1 MERKSIR
8 DVILSIGNR
17 RLLYFLCF
25 LAFELIDFL
34 RNTQNGDIW
43 SAAVGGTGLVMMV
56 LIWSEYP
63 LKEWHYGKHTKVYMA
78 IWTVCCLG
86 IAGAAALWQQHFIF
100 GIYKWTFFLGVWN
113 VWWIFLV
120 GQEIVKR
127 IWKAGSLRVKP
138 DLTGVLALV
147 MAFLMTFSRS
157 GRLWPVWFAAMFGMF
172 YVTRFTGEKL
182 EQLFEAMV
190 DATIVAFFV
199 IQIYAYGF
207 RPYDVI
213 RYLGAYPNSNVASLH
228 YLVAYTMVL
237 CKLHYLE
244 KKNAKKGWRIFFFLG
259 AAGLLDFMF
268 LTMGRTSWV
277 TAIVITCF
285 YGIFVIWKN
294 WKKKFSGVI
303 ARGAA
308 LVAAFVVLFPVV
320 FGTVRFFPTV
330 LHHPVWY
337 GGEYS
342 IEKVHSFDTADS
354 PKYIEMDEFLE
365 AVFGR
370 IVGTFYKGNTV
381 QEDEAGNNA
390 DNVAT
395 GNVAG
400 EVSTAGDSSDNVTTG
415 NMPGEAPA
423 AEDNT
428 GAGSADNIVAGNT
441 EDGKKA
447 GIENVEPDNVNSAV
461 AGNTGIEQEKVEPE
475 SIVAENV
482 TVDASQNSYEIIEK
496 IGPEGMDE
504 ALNIRLSIYAA
515 YLRDL
520 NWFGHPDAE
529 GHYQFADID
538 YFSWHAQNVWL
549 QMAFTYGIPSGILF
563 LILTVLLFRK
573 NFGILKNAGNVPY
586 KIIPFF
592 ICLLFFVYGLME
604 LDWNVGQYPLILLF
618 ITQHP
623 QIREQQESN

>member
-17 RLLYFLCF
+17 QLLYFLCF

-56 LIWSEYP
+56 LIFSEYP
-63 LKEWHYGKHTKVYMA
+63 LKEWHYGKHTRVYMA

-86 IAGAAALWQQHFIF
+86 IAGASALWQQHFIL

-127 IWKAGSLRVKP
+127 LWKAGSLRAKP

-172 YVTRFTGEKL
+172 YVTRFTREKL

-228 YLVAYTMVL
+228 YLVVYTMVL

-320 FGTVRFFPTV
+320 FGTVRFLPAV

-342 IEKVHSFDTADS
+342 IEKVHSFDPADS

-370 IVGTFYKGNTV
+370 IVGTFYKGNTT
-381 QEDEAGNNA
+381 QEDEAGNA
-390 DNVAT
+390 EST
-395 GNVAG
+395 ENVAG
-400 EVSTAGDSSDNVTTG
+400 EASVAGNSTDNVVTV
-415 NMPGEAPA
+415 EAGT
-423 AEDNT
+423 AEGKA
-428 GAGSADNIVAGNT
+428 GAGSADNTVAENT
-441 EDGKKA
+441 EDGEKA
-447 GIENVEPDNVNSAV
+447 DRENAEPDNVNSAV
-461 AGNTGIEQEKVEPE
+461 A
-475 SIVAENV
+475 
-482 TVDASQNSYEIIEK
+482 VDASQTSYEVIEK

-515 YLRDL
+515 YLRNL

-549 QMAFTYGIPSGILF
+549 QMAFSYGIPSGILF

>member
-17 RLLYFLCF
+17 QLLYFLCF

-56 LIWSEYP
+56 LIFSEYP
-63 LKEWHYGKHTKVYMA
+63 LKEWHYGKHTRVYMA

-86 IAGAAALWQQHFIF
+86 IAGASALWQQHFIL

-127 IWKAGSLRVKP
+127 LWKAGSLRAKP

-172 YVTRFTGEKL
+172 YVTRFTREKL

-228 YLVAYTMVL
+228 YLVVYTMVL

-320 FGTVRFFPTV
+320 FGTVRFLPAV

-342 IEKVHSFDTADS
+342 IEKIHSFDPADS

-370 IVGTFYKGNTV
+370 IVGTFYKG
-381 QEDEAGNNA
+381 DEAGEASVAGNST
-390 DNVAT
+390 DNVVT
-395 GNVAG
+395 V
-400 EVSTAGDSSDNVTTG
+400 EVGTAEGK
-415 NMPGEAPA
+415 A
-423 AEDNT
+423 
-428 GAGSADNIVAGNT
+428 GAGSADNTVAENT
-441 EDGKKA
+441 EDGEKA
-447 GIENVEPDNVNSAV
+447 DRENAEPDNVNSAV
-461 AGNTGIEQEKVEPE
+461 A
-475 SIVAENV
+475 
-482 TVDASQNSYEIIEK
+482 VDASQTSYEVIEK

-515 YLRDL
+515 YLRNL

-549 QMAFTYGIPSGILF
+549 QMAFSYGIPSGILF

>member
-17 RLLYFLCF
+17 QLLYFLCF

-56 LIWSEYP
+56 LIFSEYP
-63 LKEWHYGKHTKVYMA
+63 LKEWHYGKHTRVYMA

-86 IAGAAALWQQHFIF
+86 IAGASALWQQHFIL

-127 IWKAGSLRVKP
+127 LWKAGSLRAKP

-172 YVTRFTGEKL
+172 YVTRFTREKL

-228 YLVAYTMVL
+228 YLVVYTMLL

-320 FGTVRFFPTV
+320 FGTVRFLPAV

-342 IEKVHSFDTADS
+342 IEKVHSFDPADS

-370 IVGTFYKGNTV
+370 IVGTFYKG
-381 QEDEAGNNA
+381 DEAGEASVAGNST
-390 DNVAT
+390 DNVVT
-395 GNVAG
+395 VEAG
-400 EVSTAGDSSDNVTTG
+400 TAGG
-415 NMPGEAPA
+415 NA
-423 AEDNT
+423 
-428 GAGSADNIVAGNT
+428 GAGSADNTVAENT
-441 EDGKKA
+441 EDG
-447 GIENVEPDNVNSAV
+447 ENADRENAEPDNVNSAV
-461 AGNTGIEQEKVEPE
+461 A
-475 SIVAENV
+475 
-482 TVDASQNSYEIIEK
+482 VDVSQTSYEIIEK

-529 GHYQFADID
+529 GHYQFTDID

-549 QMAFTYGIPSGILF
+549 QMAFSYGIPSGILF

>member
-17 RLLYFLCF
+17 QLLYFLCF

-56 LIWSEYP
+56 LIFSEYP
-63 LKEWHYGKHTKVYMA
+63 LKEWHYGKHTRVYMA

-86 IAGAAALWQQHFIF
+86 IAGASALWQQHFIL

-127 IWKAGSLRVKP
+127 LWKAGSLWAKP

-172 YVTRFTGEKL
+172 YVTRFTREKL

-228 YLVAYTMVL
+228 YLVVYTMVL

-294 WKKKFSGVI
+294 WKKRFSGVI

-308 LVAAFVVLFPVV
+308 LAAAFVVLFPVV
-320 FGTVRFFPTV
+320 FGTVRFLPAV

-342 IEKVHSFDTADS
+342 IEKVHSFDPADS

-370 IVGTFYKGNTV
+370 IVGTFYKGNTT
-381 QEDEAGNNA
+381 QEDEAGNA
-390 DNVAT
+390 EST
-395 GNVAG
+395 ENVAG
-400 EVSTAGDSSDNVTTG
+400 EASVAGNSTDNVVTVEAGTAGG
-415 NMPGEAPA
+415 NA
-423 AEDNT
+423 
-428 GAGSADNIVAGNT
+428 GAGSADNTVAENT
-441 EDGKKA
+441 EDVEKA
-447 GIENVEPDNVNSAV
+447 DRENAEPDNGNSAV
-461 AGNTGIEQEKVEPE
+461 A
-475 SIVAENV
+475 
-482 TVDASQNSYEIIEK
+482 VDVSQTSYEIIEK

-515 YLRDL
+515 YLRNL

-549 QMAFTYGIPSGILF
+549 QMAFSYGIPSGILF

>member
-56 LIWSEYP
+56 LIFSEYP
-63 LKEWHYGKHTKVYMA
+63 LKEWHYGKHTRVYMA

-86 IAGAAALWQQHFIF
+86 IAGASALWQQHFIL

-127 IWKAGSLRVKP
+127 LWKAGSLRAKP
-138 DLTGVLALV
+138 DLTGILALV

-172 YVTRFTGEKL
+172 YVTRFTREKL

-228 YLVAYTMVL
+228 YLVVYTMVL

-320 FGTVRFFPTV
+320 FGTVRFLPVV

-342 IEKVHSFDTADS
+342 IEKVHSFDPADS

-365 AVFGR
+365 VVFGR
-370 IVGTFYKGNTV
+370 IVGTFYKG
-381 QEDEAGNNA
+381 DEAGEASVAGNST
-390 DNVAT
+390 DNVVT
-395 GNVAG
+395 VEAG
-400 EVSTAGDSSDNVTTG
+400 TAGG
-415 NMPGEAPA
+415 KA
-423 AEDNT
+423 
-428 GAGSADNIVAGNT
+428 GAGSADNIVAENT
-441 EDGKKA
+441 EDGEEA
-447 GIENVEPDNVNSAV
+447 DRENAEPDNVNSAV
-461 AGNTGIEQEKVEPE
+461 A
-475 SIVAENV
+475 
-482 TVDASQNSYEIIEK
+482 VDVSQTSYEIIEK

-515 YLRDL
+515 YLRNL

-549 QMAFTYGIPSGILF
+549 QMAFSYGIPSGILF

>member
-17 RLLYFLCF
+17 QLLYFLCF

-56 LIWSEYP
+56 LIFSEYP
-63 LKEWHYGKHTKVYMA
+63 LKEWHYGKHTRVYMA

-86 IAGAAALWQQHFIF
+86 IAGASALWQQHFIL

-127 IWKAGSLRVKP
+127 LWKAGSLLAKP

-172 YVTRFTGEKL
+172 YVTRFTREKL

-228 YLVAYTMVL
+228 YLVVYTMVL

-320 FGTVRFFPTV
+320 FGTVRFLPAV

-342 IEKVHSFDTADS
+342 IEKVHSFDPADS

-365 AVFGR
+365 VVFGR
-370 IVGTFYKGNTV
+370 IVGTFYKG
-381 QEDEAGNNA
+381 DEAGEASVAGNST
-390 DNVAT
+390 DNVVT
-395 GNVAG
+395 VEAG
-400 EVSTAGDSSDNVTTG
+400 TAGG
-415 NMPGEAPA
+415 KA
-423 AEDNT
+423 
-428 GAGSADNIVAGNT
+428 GAGSADNIVAENT
-441 EDGKKA
+441 EDGEEA
-447 GIENVEPDNVNSAV
+447 DRENAEPDNVNSAV
-461 AGNTGIEQEKVEPE
+461 A
-475 SIVAENV
+475 
-482 TVDASQNSYEIIEK
+482 VDVSQTSYEIIEK

-515 YLRDL
+515 YLRNL

-549 QMAFTYGIPSGILF
+549 QMAFSYGIPSGILF

>member
-1 MERKSIR
+1 M
-8 DVILSIGNR
+8 SIGNR
-17 RLLYFLCF
+17 QLLYFLCF

-56 LIWSEYP
+56 LIFSEYP
-63 LKEWHYGKHTKVYMA
+63 LKEWHYGKHTRVYMA

-86 IAGAAALWQQHFIF
+86 IAGASALWQQHFIL

-127 IWKAGSLRVKP
+127 LWKAGSLRAKP

-172 YVTRFTGEKL
+172 YVTRFTREKL
-182 EQLFEAMV
+182 DQLFEAMV

-228 YLVAYTMVL
+228 YLVVYTMVL

-320 FGTVRFFPTV
+320 FGTVRFLPAV

-337 GGEYS
+337 GGE
-342 IEKVHSFDTADS
+342 KVHSFDPADS

-370 IVGTFYKGNTV
+370 IVGTFYKG
-381 QEDEAGNNA
+381 DEAGEASVAGNST
-390 DNVAT
+390 DNVVT
-395 GNVAG
+395 VEAG
-400 EVSTAGDSSDNVTTG
+400 TAGG
-415 NMPGEAPA
+415 KA
-423 AEDNT
+423 
-428 GAGSADNIVAGNT
+428 GAGSADNIVAENT
-441 EDGKKA
+441 EDGEEA
-447 GIENVEPDNVNSAV
+447 DRENAEPDNVNSAV
-461 AGNTGIEQEKVEPE
+461 A
-475 SIVAENV
+475 
-482 TVDASQNSYEIIEK
+482 VDVSQTSYEIIEK

-515 YLRDL
+515 YLRNL

-549 QMAFTYGIPSGILF
+549 QMAFSYGIPSGILF

>member
-56 LIWSEYP
+56 LIFSEYP
-63 LKEWHYGKHTKVYMA
+63 LKEWNYGKHTKVYMA

-127 IWKAGSLRVKP
+127 IWKAGSLRAKP

-172 YVTRFTGEKL
+172 YVTRFTKEKL

-228 YLVAYTMVL
+228 YLVVYTMVL

-277 TAIVITCF
+277 TAVVITCF

-320 FGTVRFFPTV
+320 FGTVRFLPTV

-342 IEKVHSFDTADS
+342 IEKVHSFDPADS

-370 IVGTFYKGNTV
+370 IVGTFYKGNTA

-390 DNVAT
+390 DNIAAGSAAGEASTAGDSADDVATGEVGAAGGNTDNVAT
-395 GNVAG
+395 GNVTGEAG
-400 EVSTAGDSSDNVTTG
+400 TAGNSTDNIATG
-415 NMPGEAPA
+415 SMAGEAPA
-423 AEDNT
+423 AEDNV
-428 GAGSADNIVAGNT
+428 GAGSTDNIVAGN
-441 EDGKKA
+441 
-447 GIENVEPDNVNSAV
+447 
-461 AGNTGIEQEKVEPE
+461 
-475 SIVAENV
+475 AEI
-482 TVDASQNSYEIIEK
+482 SRNSYAIIEK

-549 QMAFTYGIPSGILF
+549 QMAFSYGIPSGILF

-573 NFGILKNAGNVPY
+573 NFRILKNAGNVPY

-623 QIREQQESN
+623 QIREQ

>member
-17 RLLYFLCF
+17 QMLYFLCF

-56 LIWSEYP
+56 LIFSEYP
-63 LKEWHYGKHTKVYMA
+63 LKEWHYGKHTRVYMA

-86 IAGAAALWQQHFIF
+86 IAGASALWQQHFIL

-127 IWKAGSLRVKP
+127 LWKAGGLRAKP

-172 YVTRFTGEKL
+172 YVTRFTREKL

-228 YLVAYTMVL
+228 YLVVYTMVL

-303 ARGAA
+303 ARGAT

-320 FGTVRFFPTV
+320 FGTVRFLPAV

-342 IEKVHSFDTADS
+342 IEKVHSFDPADS

-370 IVGTFYKGNTV
+370 IVGTFYKG
-381 QEDEAGNNA
+381 DEAGEASVAGNST
-390 DNVAT
+390 DNVVT
-395 GNVAG
+395 VEAG
-400 EVSTAGDSSDNVTTG
+400 TAGG
-415 NMPGEAPA
+415 KA
-423 AEDNT
+423 
-428 GAGSADNIVAGNT
+428 GAGSADNIVAENT
-441 EDGKKA
+441 EDGEEA
-447 GIENVEPDNVNSAV
+447 DRENAEPDNVNSAV
-461 AGNTGIEQEKVEPE
+461 A
-475 SIVAENV
+475 
-482 TVDASQNSYEIIEK
+482 VDVSQTSYEIIEK

-515 YLRDL
+515 YLRNL

-549 QMAFTYGIPSGILF
+549 QMAFSYGIPSGILF

>member
-17 RLLYFLCF
+17 QLLYFLCF

-56 LIWSEYP
+56 LIFSEYP
-63 LKEWHYGKHTKVYMA
+63 LKEWHYGKHTRVYMA

-86 IAGAAALWQQHFIF
+86 IAGASALWQQHFIL

-127 IWKAGSLRVKP
+127 LWKEGSLRAKP

-172 YVTRFTGEKL
+172 YVTRFTREKL

-228 YLVAYTMVL
+228 YLVVYTMVL
-237 CKLHYLE
+237 CKFHYLE

-320 FGTVRFFPTV
+320 FGTVRFLPAV

-342 IEKVHSFDTADS
+342 IEKVHSFDPADS

-370 IVGTFYKGNTV
+370 IVGTFYKG
-381 QEDEAGNNA
+381 DEAGEASVAGNST
-390 DNVAT
+390 DNVVT
-395 GNVAG
+395 VEAG
-400 EVSTAGDSSDNVTTG
+400 TTG
-415 NMPGEAPA
+415 GNA
-423 AEDNT
+423 
-428 GAGSADNIVAGNT
+428 GAGSADNTVAENT
-441 EDGKKA
+441 EDG
-447 GIENVEPDNVNSAV
+447 ENADRENAEPDNVNSAV
-461 AGNTGIEQEKVEPE
+461 A
-475 SIVAENV
+475 
-482 TVDASQNSYEIIEK
+482 VDASQTSYEVIKK

-515 YLRDL
+515 YLRNL

-549 QMAFTYGIPSGILF
+549 QMAFSYGIPSGILF

>member
-56 LIWSEYP
+56 LIFSEYP
-63 LKEWHYGKHTKVYMA
+63 LKEWHYGKHTRVYMA

-86 IAGAAALWQQHFIF
+86 IAGASALWQQHFIL

-127 IWKAGSLRVKP
+127 LWKAGSLRAKP
-138 DLTGVLALV
+138 DLTGILALV

-172 YVTRFTGEKL
+172 YVTRFTREKL

-228 YLVAYTMVL
+228 YLVVYTMLL

-320 FGTVRFFPTV
+320 FGTVRFLPAV

-342 IEKVHSFDTADS
+342 IEKVHSFDPADS

-370 IVGTFYKGNTV
+370 IVGTFYKG
-381 QEDEAGNNA
+381 DEAGEASVAGNST
-390 DNVAT
+390 DNVVT
-395 GNVAG
+395 VEAG
-400 EVSTAGDSSDNVTTG
+400 TAGG
-415 NMPGEAPA
+415 NA
-423 AEDNT
+423 
-428 GAGSADNIVAGNT
+428 GAGSADNTVAENT
-441 EDGKKA
+441 EDG
-447 GIENVEPDNVNSAV
+447 ENADRENAEPDNVNSAV
-461 AGNTGIEQEKVEPE
+461 A
-475 SIVAENV
+475 
-482 TVDASQNSYEIIEK
+482 VDVSQTSYEIIEK

-529 GHYQFADID
+529 GHYQFTDID

-549 QMAFTYGIPSGILF
+549 QMAFSYGIPSGILF

>member
-17 RLLYFLCF
+17 QLLYFLCF

-56 LIWSEYP
+56 LIFSEYP
-63 LKEWHYGKHTKVYMA
+63 LKEWHYGKHTRVYMA

-86 IAGAAALWQQHFIF
+86 IAGASALWQQHFIL

-127 IWKAGSLRVKP
+127 LWKAGSLRAKP

-172 YVTRFTGEKL
+172 YVTRFTREKL

-228 YLVAYTMVL
+228 YLVVYTMLL

-320 FGTVRFFPTV
+320 FGTVRFLPAV

-342 IEKVHSFDTADS
+342 IEKVHSFDPADS

-370 IVGTFYKGNTV
+370 IVGTFYKGDAM
-381 QEDEAGNNA
+381 QEDEAGEASVAGNST
-390 DNVAT
+390 DNVVT
-395 GNVAG
+395 VEAG
-400 EVSTAGDSSDNVTTG
+400 TAGG
-415 NMPGEAPA
+415 NA
-423 AEDNT
+423 
-428 GAGSADNIVAGNT
+428 GAGSADNTVAENT
-441 EDGKKA
+441 EDR
-447 GIENVEPDNVNSAV
+447 ENADRENAEQDNVNSAV
-461 AGNTGIEQEKVEPE
+461 A
-475 SIVAENV
+475 
-482 TVDASQNSYEIIEK
+482 VDASQTSYEIIEK

-515 YLRDL
+515 YLRNL

-549 QMAFTYGIPSGILF
+549 QMAFSYGIPSGILF

-623 QIREQQESN
+623 QIWEQQESN

>member
-17 RLLYFLCF
+17 QLLYFLCF

-56 LIWSEYP
+56 LIFSEYP
-63 LKEWHYGKHTKVYMA
+63 LKEWHCGKHTRVYMA

-86 IAGAAALWQQHFIF
+86 IAGASALWQQHFIL

-127 IWKAGSLRVKP
+127 LWKAGSLRAKP

-172 YVTRFTGEKL
+172 YVTRFTREKL

-228 YLVAYTMVL
+228 YLVVYTMVL

-320 FGTVRFFPTV
+320 FGTVRFLPVV

-342 IEKVHSFDTADS
+342 IEKVHSFDPADS

-370 IVGTFYKGNTV
+370 IVGTFYKG
-381 QEDEAGNNA
+381 DEAGEASVAGNST
-390 DNVAT
+390 DNVVTVEAGT
-395 GNVAG
+395 AEGNA
-400 EVSTAGDSSDNVTTG
+400 
-415 NMPGEAPA
+415 
-423 AEDNT
+423 
-428 GAGSADNIVAGNT
+428 GAGSADNTVAENT
-441 EDGKKA
+441 EDGEKA
-447 GIENVEPDNVNSAV
+447 DRENAEPDNVNSAV
-461 AGNTGIEQEKVEPE
+461 A
-475 SIVAENV
+475 
-482 TVDASQNSYEIIEK
+482 VDASQTSYEVIEK

-515 YLRDL
+515 YLRNL

-529 GHYQFADID
+529 GHYQFTDID

-549 QMAFTYGIPSGILF
+549 QMAFSYGIPSGILF

>member
-56 LIWSEYP
+56 LIFSEYP
-63 LKEWHYGKHTKVYMA
+63 LKEWHYGKHTRVYMA

-86 IAGAAALWQQHFIF
+86 IAGGSALWQQHFIL

-127 IWKAGSLRVKP
+127 LWKAGSLRAKP

-172 YVTRFTGEKL
+172 YVTRFTREKL

-228 YLVAYTMVL
+228 YLVVYTMVL

-244 KKNAKKGWRIFFFLG
+244 KKNAEKGWRIFFFLG

-285 YGIFVIWKN
+285 YGIFV
-294 WKKKFSGVI
+294 F
-303 ARGAA
+303 
-308 LVAAFVVLFPVV
+308 
-320 FGTVRFFPTV
+320 
-330 LHHPVWY
+330 
-337 GGEYS
+337 
-342 IEKVHSFDTADS
+342 
-354 PKYIEMDEFLE
+354 M
-365 AVFGR
+365 
-370 IVGTFYKGNTV
+370 
-381 QEDEAGNNA
+381 
-390 DNVAT
+390 
-395 GNVAG
+395 
-400 EVSTAGDSSDNVTTG
+400 
-415 NMPGEAPA
+415 
-423 AEDNT
+423 
-428 GAGSADNIVAGNT
+428 
-441 EDGKKA
+441 
-447 GIENVEPDNVNSAV
+447 
-461 AGNTGIEQEKVEPE
+461 
-475 SIVAENV
+475 
-482 TVDASQNSYEIIEK
+482 
-496 IGPEGMDE
+496 
-504 ALNIRLSIYAA
+504 
-515 YLRDL
+515 
-520 NWFGHPDAE
+520 
-529 GHYQFADID
+529 
-538 YFSWHAQNVWL
+538 
-549 QMAFTYGIPSGILF
+549 
-563 LILTVLLFRK
+563 
-573 NFGILKNAGNVPY
+573 
-586 KIIPFF
+586 
-592 ICLLFFVYGLME
+592 
-604 LDWNVGQYPLILLF
+604 
-618 ITQHP
+618 
-623 QIREQQESN
+623 

>member
-17 RLLYFLCF
+17 QLLYFLCF

-56 LIWSEYP
+56 LIFSEYP
-63 LKEWHYGKHTKVYMA
+63 LKEWHYGKHTRVYMA

-86 IAGAAALWQQHFIF
+86 IAGASALWQQHFIL

-127 IWKAGSLRVKP
+127 LWKAGSLRAKP

-172 YVTRFTGEKL
+172 YVTGFTREKL

-228 YLVAYTMVL
+228 YLVVYTMVL

-320 FGTVRFFPTV
+320 FGTVRFLPAV

-342 IEKVHSFDTADS
+342 IERVHSFDPADS

-370 IVGTFYKGNTV
+370 IVGTFYKG
-381 QEDEAGNNA
+381 DEAGEASVAGNST
-390 DNVAT
+390 DNVVT
-395 GNVAG
+395 VEAG
-400 EVSTAGDSSDNVTTG
+400 T
-415 NMPGEAPA
+415 
-423 AEDNT
+423 AEDNA
-428 GAGSADNIVAGNT
+428 GAGSADNIVAENT
-441 EDGKKA
+441 EDGEKA
-447 GIENVEPDNVNSAV
+447 DRENAEPDNVNSAV
-461 AGNTGIEQEKVEPE
+461 A
-475 SIVAENV
+475 
-482 TVDASQNSYEIIEK
+482 VDASQTSYEVIEK

-515 YLRDL
+515 YLRNL
-520 NWFGHPDAE
+520 NWFGHPDTE

-549 QMAFTYGIPSGILF
+549 QMAFSYGIPSGILF

>member
-1 MERKSIR
+1 MEWKSIR

-17 RLLYFLCF
+17 QMLYFLCF

-56 LIWSEYP
+56 LIFSEYP
-63 LKEWHYGKHTKVYMA
+63 LKEWHYGKHTRVYMA

-86 IAGAAALWQQHFIF
+86 IAGASALWQQHFIL

-127 IWKAGSLRVKP
+127 LGKAGGLRAKP

-172 YVTRFTGEKL
+172 YVTRFTREKL

-228 YLVAYTMVL
+228 YLVVYTIVL

-320 FGTVRFFPTV
+320 FGTVRFLPAV

-342 IEKVHSFDTADS
+342 IEKVHSFDPADS

-365 AVFGR
+365 VVFGR
-370 IVGTFYKGNTV
+370 IVGTFYKG
-381 QEDEAGNNA
+381 DEAGEASVAGNST
-390 DNVAT
+390 DNVVT
-395 GNVAG
+395 VEAG
-400 EVSTAGDSSDNVTTG
+400 TAGG
-415 NMPGEAPA
+415 KA
-423 AEDNT
+423 
-428 GAGSADNIVAGNT
+428 GAGSADNIVAENT
-441 EDGKKA
+441 EDGEEA
-447 GIENVEPDNVNSAV
+447 DRENAEPDNVNSAV
-461 AGNTGIEQEKVEPE
+461 A
-475 SIVAENV
+475 
-482 TVDASQNSYEIIEK
+482 VDVSQTSYEIIEK

-515 YLRDL
+515 YLRNL

-549 QMAFTYGIPSGILF
+549 QMAFSYGIPSGILF

>member
-17 RLLYFLCF
+17 QLLYFLCF

-56 LIWSEYP
+56 LIFSEYP
-63 LKEWHYGKHTKVYMA
+63 LKEWHYGKHTRVYMA

-86 IAGAAALWQQHFIF
+86 IAGASALWQQHFIL

-127 IWKAGSLRVKP
+127 LWKTGSLRAKP

-172 YVTRFTGEKL
+172 YVTRFTREKL

-228 YLVAYTMVL
+228 YLVVYTMLL

-308 LVAAFVVLFPVV
+308 LVAVFVVLFPVV
-320 FGTVRFFPTV
+320 FGTVRFLPAV

-342 IEKVHSFDTADS
+342 IEKIHSFDPADS

-370 IVGTFYKGNTV
+370 IVGTFYKG
-381 QEDEAGNNA
+381 DEAGEASVAGNST
-390 DNVAT
+390 DNVVT
-395 GNVAG
+395 VEAG
-400 EVSTAGDSSDNVTTG
+400 TAGG
-415 NMPGEAPA
+415 NA
-423 AEDNT
+423 
-428 GAGSADNIVAGNT
+428 GAGSADNTVAENT
-441 EDGKKA
+441 EDR
-447 GIENVEPDNVNSAV
+447 ENADRENAEQDNVNSAV
-461 AGNTGIEQEKVEPE
+461 A
-475 SIVAENV
+475 
-482 TVDASQNSYEIIEK
+482 VDASQTSYEIIEK

-515 YLRDL
+515 YLRNL

-549 QMAFTYGIPSGILF
+549 QMAFSYGIPSGILF

-623 QIREQQESN
+623 QIWEQQESN

>member
-17 RLLYFLCF
+17 QLLYFLCF

-56 LIWSEYP
+56 LIFSEYP
-63 LKEWHYGKHTKVYMA
+63 LKEWHYGKHTRVYMA

-86 IAGAAALWQQHFIF
+86 IAGASALWQQHFIL

-127 IWKAGSLRVKP
+127 LWKAGSLREKP

-172 YVTRFTGEKL
+172 YVTRFTREKL

-228 YLVAYTMVL
+228 YLVVYTMVL

-320 FGTVRFFPTV
+320 FGTVRFLPAV

-342 IEKVHSFDTADS
+342 IEKVHSFDPADS

-370 IVGTFYKGNTV
+370 IVGTFYKG
-381 QEDEAGNNA
+381 DEAGEASVAGNST
-390 DNVAT
+390 DNVVT
-395 GNVAG
+395 VEAG
-400 EVSTAGDSSDNVTTG
+400 T
-415 NMPGEAPA
+415 
-423 AEDNT
+423 AEDNA
-428 GAGSADNIVAGNT
+428 GAGSADNTVAENT
-441 EDGKKA
+441 EDGEKA
-447 GIENVEPDNVNSAV
+447 DRENAEPDNVNSAV
-461 AGNTGIEQEKVEPE
+461 A
-475 SIVAENV
+475 
-482 TVDASQNSYEIIEK
+482 VDASQTSYEVIEK

-515 YLRDL
+515 YLRNL

-549 QMAFTYGIPSGILF
+549 QMAFSYGIPSGILF

>member
-1 MERKSIR
+1 M
-8 DVILSIGNR
+8 
-17 RLLYFLCF
+17 
-25 LAFELIDFL
+25 
-34 RNTQNGDIW
+34 
-43 SAAVGGTGLVMMV
+43 
-56 LIWSEYP
+56 
-63 LKEWHYGKHTKVYMA
+63 
-78 IWTVCCLG
+78 
-86 IAGAAALWQQHFIF
+86 
-100 GIYKWTFFLGVWN
+100 
-113 VWWIFLV
+113 
-120 GQEIVKR
+120 
-127 IWKAGSLRVKP
+127 
-138 DLTGVLALV
+138 
-147 MAFLMTFSRS
+147 
-157 GRLWPVWFAAMFGMF
+157 
-172 YVTRFTGEKL
+172 
-182 EQLFEAMV
+182 
-190 DATIVAFFV
+190 
-199 IQIYAYGF
+199 
-207 RPYDVI
+207 
-213 RYLGAYPNSNVASLH
+213 
-228 YLVAYTMVL
+228 
-237 CKLHYLE
+237 
-244 KKNAKKGWRIFFFLG
+244 
-259 AAGLLDFMF
+259 DFMF

-320 FGTVRFFPTV
+320 FGTVRFLPAV

-342 IEKVHSFDTADS
+342 IEKVHSFDPADS

-370 IVGTFYKGNTV
+370 IVGTFYKGDAM
-381 QEDEAGNNA
+381 QEDEAGNAESTENVA
-390 DNVAT
+390 GDNTGAVIVDNVAT
-395 GNVAG
+395 GNATGEASVAG
-400 EVSTAGDSSDNVTTG
+400 NSTDNVVTVEAGTTG
-415 NMPGEAPA
+415 GNA
-423 AEDNT
+423 
-428 GAGSADNIVAGNT
+428 GAGSADNTVAENT
-441 EDGKKA
+441 EDG
-447 GIENVEPDNVNSAV
+447 ENADRENAELDNVNSAV
-461 AGNTGIEQEKVEPE
+461 A
-475 SIVAENV
+475 
-482 TVDASQNSYEIIEK
+482 VDASQTSYEVIEK

-515 YLRDL
+515 YLRNL

-549 QMAFTYGIPSGILF
+549 QMAFSYGIPSGILF

>member
-17 RLLYFLCF
+17 QLLYFLCF

-56 LIWSEYP
+56 LIFSEYP
-63 LKEWHYGKHTKVYMA
+63 LKEWHYGKHTRVYMA

-86 IAGAAALWQQHFIF
+86 IAGASALWQQHFIL

-113 VWWIFLV
+113 VWWIFLA

-127 IWKAGSLRVKP
+127 LWKAGSLLAKP

-172 YVTRFTGEKL
+172 YVTRFTREKL

-228 YLVAYTMVL
+228 YLVVYTMVL

-308 LVAAFVVLFPVV
+308 LAAAFVVLFPVV
-320 FGTVRFFPTV
+320 FGTVRFLPAV

-342 IEKVHSFDTADS
+342 IEKVHSFDPADS

-370 IVGTFYKGNTV
+370 IVGTFYKGDAM
-381 QEDEAGNNA
+381 QEDEAGEASVAGNST
-390 DNVAT
+390 DNVVT
-395 GNVAG
+395 VEAG
-400 EVSTAGDSSDNVTTG
+400 T
-415 NMPGEAPA
+415 
-423 AEDNT
+423 AEDNA
-428 GAGSADNIVAGNT
+428 GAGSTNNIVVENT
-441 EDGKKA
+441 EDG
-447 GIENVEPDNVNSAV
+447 ENADRENAEPNNVNGV
-461 AGNTGIEQEKVEPE
+461 VTG
-475 SIVAENV
+475 
-482 TVDASQNSYEIIEK
+482 DASQTSYEIIEK

-549 QMAFTYGIPSGILF
+549 QMAFSYGIPSGILF

>member
-56 LIWSEYP
+56 LIFSEYP
-63 LKEWHYGKHTKVYMA
+63 LKEWHYGKHTRVYMA

-86 IAGAAALWQQHFIF
+86 IAGGSALWQQHFIL

-127 IWKAGSLRVKP
+127 LWKAGGLRAKP
-138 DLTGVLALV
+138 DLTGILALV

-228 YLVAYTMVL
+228 YLVVYTMVL

-320 FGTVRFFPTV
+320 FGTVRFLPAV

-342 IEKVHSFDTADS
+342 IEKVHSFDPADS

-370 IVGTFYKGNTV
+370 IVGTFYKG
-381 QEDEAGNNA
+381 DEAGEASVAGNST
-390 DNVAT
+390 DNVVT
-395 GNVAG
+395 VEAG
-400 EVSTAGDSSDNVTTG
+400 TAGG
-415 NMPGEAPA
+415 KA
-423 AEDNT
+423 
-428 GAGSADNIVAGNT
+428 GAGSADNIVAENT
-441 EDGKKA
+441 EDGEEA
-447 GIENVEPDNVNSAV
+447 DRENAEPDNVNSAV
-461 AGNTGIEQEKVEPE
+461 A
-475 SIVAENV
+475 
-482 TVDASQNSYEIIEK
+482 VDVSQTSYEIIEK

-515 YLRDL
+515 YLRNL

-549 QMAFTYGIPSGILF
+549 QMAFSYGIPSGILF

>member
-56 LIWSEYP
+56 LIFSEYP
-63 LKEWHYGKHTKVYMA
+63 LKEWHYGKHTRVYMA

-86 IAGAAALWQQHFIF
+86 IAGASALWQQHFIL

-127 IWKAGSLRVKP
+127 LWKAGSLRAKP

-172 YVTRFTGEKL
+172 YVTRFTREKL

-228 YLVAYTMVL
+228 YLVVYTMVL

-320 FGTVRFFPTV
+320 FGTVRFLPAV

-342 IEKVHSFDTADS
+342 IEKVHSFDPADS

-370 IVGTFYKGNTV
+370 IVGTFYKG
-381 QEDEAGNNA
+381 DEAGEASVAGNST
-390 DNVAT
+390 DNVVT
-395 GNVAG
+395 VEAG
-400 EVSTAGDSSDNVTTG
+400 TAGG
-415 NMPGEAPA
+415 KA
-423 AEDNT
+423 
-428 GAGSADNIVAGNT
+428 GAGSADNIVAENT
-441 EDGKKA
+441 EDGEEA
-447 GIENVEPDNVNSAV
+447 DRENAEPDNVNSAV
-461 AGNTGIEQEKVEPE
+461 A
-475 SIVAENV
+475 
-482 TVDASQNSYEIIEK
+482 VDVSQTSYEIIEK

-515 YLRDL
+515 YLRNL

-549 QMAFTYGIPSGILF
+549 QMAFSYGIPSGILF

>member
-17 RLLYFLCF
+17 QLLYFLCF

-56 LIWSEYP
+56 LIFSEYP
-63 LKEWHYGKHTKVYMA
+63 LKEWHYGKHTRVYMA

-86 IAGAAALWQQHFIF
+86 IAGASALWQQHFIL

-127 IWKAGSLRVKP
+127 LWKAGSLRAKP

-172 YVTRFTGEKL
+172 YVTRFTREKL

-213 RYLGAYPNSNVASLH
+213 RYPGAYPNSNVASLH
-228 YLVAYTMVL
+228 YLVVYTMVL

-308 LVAAFVVLFPVV
+308 LAAAFVVLFPVV
-320 FGTVRFFPTV
+320 FGTVRFLPAV

-342 IEKVHSFDTADS
+342 IEKVHSFDPADS

-370 IVGTFYKGNTV
+370 IVGTFYKGDAMR
-381 QEDEAGNNA
+381 EDEAGEASVAGNST
-390 DNVAT
+390 DNVVT
-395 GNVAG
+395 VEAG
-400 EVSTAGDSSDNVTTG
+400 TAGG
-415 NMPGEAPA
+415 NA
-423 AEDNT
+423 
-428 GAGSADNIVAGNT
+428 GAGSADNIVAENT
-441 EDGKKA
+441 EDG
-447 GIENVEPDNVNSAV
+447 ENADRENAEPDNVNSAV
-461 AGNTGIEQEKVEPE
+461 A
-475 SIVAENV
+475 
-482 TVDASQNSYEIIEK
+482 VDVSQTSYEIIEK

-515 YLRDL
+515 YLRNL

-529 GHYQFADID
+529 GHYQFTDID

-549 QMAFTYGIPSGILF
+549 QMAFSYGIPSGILF

>member
-1 MERKSIR
+1 M
-8 DVILSIGNR
+8 
-17 RLLYFLCF
+17 
-25 LAFELIDFL
+25 
-34 RNTQNGDIW
+34 
-43 SAAVGGTGLVMMV
+43 MMV
-56 LIWSEYP
+56 LIFSEYP
-63 LKEWHYGKHTKVYMA
+63 LKEWHYGKHTRVYMA

-86 IAGAAALWQQHFIF
+86 IAGASALWQQHFIL

-127 IWKAGSLRVKP
+127 LWKAGSLRAKP

-172 YVTRFTGEKL
+172 YVTRFTREKL

-228 YLVAYTMVL
+228 YLVVYTMVL

-320 FGTVRFFPTV
+320 FGTVRFLPAV

-342 IEKVHSFDTADS
+342 IEKVHSFDPADS

-370 IVGTFYKGNTV
+370 IVGTFYKGNTT
-381 QEDEAGNNA
+381 QEDEAGNAESTENVTGEA
-390 DNVAT
+390 SVAGNSTDNVVT
-395 GNVAG
+395 VEAG
-400 EVSTAGDSSDNVTTG
+400 TAEGK
-415 NMPGEAPA
+415 A
-423 AEDNT
+423 
-428 GAGSADNIVAGNT
+428 GAGSADNTVAENT
-441 EDGKKA
+441 EDGEKA
-447 GIENVEPDNVNSAV
+447 DRENAEPDNVNSAV
-461 AGNTGIEQEKVEPE
+461 A
-475 SIVAENV
+475 
-482 TVDASQNSYEIIEK
+482 VDASQTSYEVIEK

-515 YLRDL
+515 YLRNL

-549 QMAFTYGIPSGILF
+549 QMAFSYGIPSGILF

>member
-17 RLLYFLCF
+17 QLLYFLCF

-56 LIWSEYP
+56 LIFSEYP
-63 LKEWHYGKHTKVYMA
+63 LKEWHYGKHTRVYMA

-86 IAGAAALWQQHFIF
+86 IAGASALWQQHFIL

-120 GQEIVKR
+120 GQEIVKPL
-127 IWKAGSLRVKP
+127 WKAGSLLAKP
-138 DLTGVLALV
+138 DLTGILALV

-172 YVTRFTGEKL
+172 YVTRFTREKL

-228 YLVAYTMVL
+228 YLVVYTMLL

-320 FGTVRFFPTV
+320 FGTVRFLPAV

-342 IEKVHSFDTADS
+342 IEKVHSFDPADS

-370 IVGTFYKGNTV
+370 IVGTFYKG
-381 QEDEAGNNA
+381 DEAGEASVAGNST
-390 DNVAT
+390 DNVVT
-395 GNVAG
+395 VEAG
-400 EVSTAGDSSDNVTTG
+400 TAEGK
-415 NMPGEAPA
+415 A
-423 AEDNT
+423 
-428 GAGSADNIVAGNT
+428 GAGSADNTVAENT
-441 EDGKKA
+441 EDG
-447 GIENVEPDNVNSAV
+447 ENADRENAEPDNVNSAV
-461 AGNTGIEQEKVEPE
+461 A
-475 SIVAENV
+475 
-482 TVDASQNSYEIIEK
+482 VDASQTSYEVIEK

-515 YLRDL
+515 YLRNL

-549 QMAFTYGIPSGILF
+549 QMAFSYGIPSGILF

-604 LDWNVGQYPLILLF
+604 LDWNVGQYSLILLF

>member
-56 LIWSEYP
+56 LIFSEYP
-63 LKEWHYGKHTKVYMA
+63 LKEWHYGKHTRVYMA

-86 IAGAAALWQQHFIF
+86 IAGASALWQQHFIL

-127 IWKAGSLRVKP
+127 LWKAGSLRAKP
-138 DLTGVLALV
+138 DLTGILALV

-172 YVTRFTGEKL
+172 YVTRFTREKL

-228 YLVAYTMVL
+228 YLVVYTMVL

-320 FGTVRFFPTV
+320 FGTVRFLPAV

-342 IEKVHSFDTADS
+342 IEKVHSFDPTDS

-370 IVGTFYKGNTV
+370 IVGTFYKG
-381 QEDEAGNNA
+381 DEAGEASVAGNST
-390 DNVAT
+390 DNVVT
-395 GNVAG
+395 VEAG
-400 EVSTAGDSSDNVTTG
+400 TAGG
-415 NMPGEAPA
+415 KA
-423 AEDNT
+423 
-428 GAGSADNIVAGNT
+428 GAGSADNTVAENT
-441 EDGKKA
+441 EDGEKA
-447 GIENVEPDNVNSAV
+447 DRENAEPDNVNSAV
-461 AGNTGIEQEKVEPE
+461 A
-475 SIVAENV
+475 
-482 TVDASQNSYEIIEK
+482 VDVSQTSYEIIEK

-515 YLRDL
+515 YLRNL

-549 QMAFTYGIPSGILF
+549 QMAFSYGIPSGILF

>member
-17 RLLYFLCF
+17 QLLYFLCF

-56 LIWSEYP
+56 LIFSEYP
-63 LKEWHYGKHTKVYMA
+63 LKEWHYGKHTRVYMA

-86 IAGAAALWQQHFIF
+86 IAGGSALWQQHFIL

-127 IWKAGSLRVKP
+127 LWKAGSLRAKP

-172 YVTRFTGEKL
+172 YVTRFTREKL

-228 YLVAYTMVL
+228 YLVVYTMLL

-320 FGTVRFFPTV
+320 FGTVRFLPVV

-342 IEKVHSFDTADS
+342 IEKVHSFDPADS

-370 IVGTFYKGNTV
+370 IVGTFYKG
-381 QEDEAGNNA
+381 DEAGEASVAGNST
-390 DNVAT
+390 DNVVT
-395 GNVAG
+395 VEAG
-400 EVSTAGDSSDNVTTG
+400 TAEGK
-415 NMPGEAPA
+415 A
-423 AEDNT
+423 
-428 GAGSADNIVAGNT
+428 GAGSADNTVAENT
-441 EDGKKA
+441 EDG
-447 GIENVEPDNVNSAV
+447 ENADRENAEPDNVNSAV
-461 AGNTGIEQEKVEPE
+461 A
-475 SIVAENV
+475 
-482 TVDASQNSYEIIEK
+482 VDASQTSYEVIEK

-515 YLRDL
+515 YLRNL

-549 QMAFTYGIPSGILF
+549 QMAFSYGIPSGILF

-604 LDWNVGQYPLILLF
+604 LDWNVGQYSLILLF

>member
-17 RLLYFLCF
+17 QLLYFLCF

-56 LIWSEYP
+56 LIFSEYP
-63 LKEWHYGKHTKVYMA
+63 LKEWHYGKHTRVYMA

-86 IAGAAALWQQHFIF
+86 IAGASALWQQHFIL

-127 IWKAGSLRVKP
+127 LWKAGGLRAKP

-172 YVTRFTGEKL
+172 YVTRFTREKL

-228 YLVAYTMVL
+228 YLVVYTMVL

-244 KKNAKKGWRIFFFLG
+244 KKNVKKGWRIFFFLG

-320 FGTVRFFPTV
+320 FGTVRFLPAV

-342 IEKVHSFDTADS
+342 IEKVHSFDPADS

-370 IVGTFYKGNTV
+370 IVGTFYKG
-381 QEDEAGNNA
+381 DEAGEASVAGNST
-390 DNVAT
+390 DNVVT
-395 GNVAG
+395 VEAG
-400 EVSTAGDSSDNVTTG
+400 TTG
-415 NMPGEAPA
+415 GNA
-423 AEDNT
+423 
-428 GAGSADNIVAGNT
+428 GAGSADNTVAENT
-441 EDGKKA
+441 EDG
-447 GIENVEPDNVNSAV
+447 ENADRENAELDNVNSAV
-461 AGNTGIEQEKVEPE
+461 A
-475 SIVAENV
+475 
-482 TVDASQNSYEIIEK
+482 VDASQTSYEVIEK

-515 YLRDL
+515 YLRNL

-549 QMAFTYGIPSGILF
+549 QMAFSYGIPSGILF

>member
-17 RLLYFLCF
+17 QLLYFLCF

-56 LIWSEYP
+56 LIFSEYP
-63 LKEWHYGKHTKVYMA
+63 LKEWHYGKHTRVYMA

-86 IAGAAALWQQHFIF
+86 IAGASALWQQHFIL

-127 IWKAGSLRVKP
+127 LWKAGSLLAKP

-172 YVTRFTGEKL
+172 YVTRFTREKL

-228 YLVAYTMVL
+228 YLVVYTMVL

-320 FGTVRFFPTV
+320 FGTVRFLPAV

-342 IEKVHSFDTADS
+342 IEKVHSFDPADS

-370 IVGTFYKGNTV
+370 IVGTFYKG
-381 QEDEAGNNA
+381 DEAGEASVAGNST
-390 DNVAT
+390 DNVVTVEAGT
-395 GNVAG
+395 AEGNA
-400 EVSTAGDSSDNVTTG
+400 
-415 NMPGEAPA
+415 
-423 AEDNT
+423 
-428 GAGSADNIVAGNT
+428 GAGSADNTVAENT
-441 EDGKKA
+441 EDGEKA
-447 GIENVEPDNVNSAV
+447 DRENAEPDNVNSAV
-461 AGNTGIEQEKVEPE
+461 A
-475 SIVAENV
+475 
-482 TVDASQNSYEIIEK
+482 VDASQTSYEVIEK

-515 YLRDL
+515 YLRNL

-529 GHYQFADID
+529 GHYQFTDID

-549 QMAFTYGIPSGILF
+549 QMAFSYGIPSGILF

>member
-17 RLLYFLCF
+17 QLLYFLCF

-56 LIWSEYP
+56 LIFSEYP
-63 LKEWHYGKHTKVYMA
+63 LKEWHYGKHTRVYMA

-86 IAGAAALWQQHFIF
+86 IAGASALWQQHFIL

-127 IWKAGSLRVKP
+127 LWKAGSLRAKP

-172 YVTRFTGEKL
+172 YVTRFTREKL

-228 YLVAYTMVL
+228 YLVVYTMVL

-320 FGTVRFFPTV
+320 FGTVRFLPAV

-342 IEKVHSFDTADS
+342 IEKVHSFDPADS

-370 IVGTFYKGNTV
+370 IVGTFYKGNTT
-381 QEDEAGNNA
+381 QEDEAGNAESTENVA
-390 DNVAT
+390 GDNTGAVIVDNVAA
-395 GNVAG
+395 GNV
-400 EVSTAGDSSDNVTTG
+400 T
-415 NMPGEAPA
+415 GEAGT
-423 AEDNT
+423 AEGKA
-428 GAGSADNIVAGNT
+428 GAGSADNTVAENT
-441 EDGKKA
+441 EDG
-447 GIENVEPDNVNSAV
+447 ENADRENAELDNVNSAV
-461 AGNTGIEQEKVEPE
+461 A
-475 SIVAENV
+475 
-482 TVDASQNSYEIIEK
+482 VDASQTSYEVIEK

-515 YLRDL
+515 YLRNL

-529 GHYQFADID
+529 GHYQFTDID

-549 QMAFTYGIPSGILF
+549 QMAFSYGIPSGILF

-573 NFGILKNAGNVPY
+573 NFGILKNAGNVSY

-623 QIREQQESN
+623 QIWEQQESN

>member
-56 LIWSEYP
+56 LIFSEYP
-63 LKEWHYGKHTKVYMA
+63 LKEWHYGKHTRVYMA

-86 IAGAAALWQQHFIF
+86 IAGASALWQQHFIL

-127 IWKAGSLRVKP
+127 LWKAGSLRAKP
-138 DLTGVLALV
+138 DLTGILALV

-172 YVTRFTGEKL
+172 YVTRFTREKL

-228 YLVAYTMVL
+228 YLVVYTMVL

-320 FGTVRFFPTV
+320 FGTVRFLPAV

-342 IEKVHSFDTADS
+342 IEKVHSFDPADS

-370 IVGTFYKGNTV
+370 IVGTFYKGDAM
-381 QEDEAGNNA
+381 QEDEAGNA
-390 DNVAT
+390 DST
-395 GNVAG
+395 ENVAG
-400 EVSTAGDSSDNVTTG
+400 EASVAGNGTDNVVTV
-415 NMPGEAPA
+415 EAGT
-423 AEDNT
+423 AEDKA
-428 GAGSADNIVAGNT
+428 GAGSADNTVAENT
-441 EDGKKA
+441 EDGEKA
-447 GIENVEPDNVNSAV
+447 DRENAEPDNVNSAV
-461 AGNTGIEQEKVEPE
+461 A
-475 SIVAENV
+475 
-482 TVDASQNSYEIIEK
+482 VDASQTSYEVIEK

-515 YLRDL
+515 YLRNL

-549 QMAFTYGIPSGILF
+549 QMAFSYGIPSGILF

>member
-17 RLLYFLCF
+17 QLLYFLCF

-56 LIWSEYP
+56 LIFSEYP
-63 LKEWHYGKHTKVYMA
+63 LKEWHYGKHTRVYMA

-86 IAGAAALWQQHFIF
+86 IAGASALWQQHFIL

-127 IWKAGSLRVKP
+127 LWKAGSLRAKP
-138 DLTGVLALV
+138 DLTGILALV

-172 YVTRFTGEKL
+172 YVTRFTREKL

-228 YLVAYTMVL
+228 YLVVYTMVL

-320 FGTVRFFPTV
+320 FGTVRFLPAV

-342 IEKVHSFDTADS
+342 IEKVHSFDPADS

-370 IVGTFYKGNTV
+370 IVGTFYKG
-381 QEDEAGNNA
+381 DEAGEASVAGNST
-390 DNVAT
+390 DNVVT
-395 GNVAG
+395 VEAG
-400 EVSTAGDSSDNVTTG
+400 TAGG
-415 NMPGEAPA
+415 KA
-423 AEDNT
+423 
-428 GAGSADNIVAGNT
+428 GAGSADNIVAENT
-441 EDGKKA
+441 EDG
-447 GIENVEPDNVNSAV
+447 ENADRENAEPDNVNSAV
-461 AGNTGIEQEKVEPE
+461 A
-475 SIVAENV
+475 
-482 TVDASQNSYEIIEK
+482 VDASQTSYEVIEK

-515 YLRDL
+515 YLRNL

-549 QMAFTYGIPSGILF
+549 QMAFSYGIPSGILF

>member
-17 RLLYFLCF
+17 QLLYFLCF

-56 LIWSEYP
+56 LIFSEYP
-63 LKEWHYGKHTKVYMA
+63 LKEWHYGKHTRVYMA

-86 IAGAAALWQQHFIF
+86 IAGASALWQQHFIL

-127 IWKAGSLRVKP
+127 LWKAGSLRAKP

-172 YVTRFTGEKL
+172 YVTRFTREKL

-228 YLVAYTMVL
+228 YLVVYTIVL

-320 FGTVRFFPTV
+320 FGTVRFLPAV

-342 IEKVHSFDTADS
+342 IEKVHSFDPADS

-365 AVFGR
+365 VVFGR
-370 IVGTFYKGNTV
+370 IVGTFYKG
-381 QEDEAGNNA
+381 DEAGEASVAGNST
-390 DNVAT
+390 DNVVT
-395 GNVAG
+395 VEAG
-400 EVSTAGDSSDNVTTG
+400 TAGG
-415 NMPGEAPA
+415 KA
-423 AEDNT
+423 
-428 GAGSADNIVAGNT
+428 GAGSADNIVAENT
-441 EDGKKA
+441 EDGEEA
-447 GIENVEPDNVNSAV
+447 DRENAEPDNVNSAV
-461 AGNTGIEQEKVEPE
+461 A
-475 SIVAENV
+475 
-482 TVDASQNSYEIIEK
+482 VDVSQTSYEIIEK

-515 YLRDL
+515 YLRNL

-549 QMAFTYGIPSGILF
+549 QMAFSYGIPSGILF